1 MEFATDAASTLSVLK
16 HVLEVEGQ
24 EFDNVVLLQ
33 PTNPLRPK
41 NLLKE
46 AFNKFKK
53 GNFDNLITVSSNHQ
67 KFGKITDG
75 KYVPY
80 NYSMGQRSQDLDPLY
95 FENGL
100 LYIYK
105 AKIIISGNDLGLNN
119 FPFIVDHPF
128 SNVDIDTEEDFEY
141 AKFILNKY
149 L

>member
-1 MEFATDAASTLSVLK
+1 MK
-16 HVLEVEGQ
+16 VEEQ

-46 AFNKFKK
+46 AFNKFKQ
-53 GNFDNLITVSSNHQ
+53 GNFDNLITVSSNRQ
-67 KFGKITDG
+67 KFGKIIDG

-105 AKIIISGNDLGLNN
+105 AELISKGMDDGPNN

-128 SNVDIDTEEDFEY
+128 SKIDIDTEEDFEY
-141 AKFILNKY
+141 ARFILNKY
-149 L
+149 F

>member
-1 MEFATDAASTLSVLK
+1 MK
-16 HVLEVEGQ
+16 VEEQ

-46 AFNKFKK
+46 AFNKFKQ
-53 GNFDNLITVSSNHQ
+53 GNFDNLITVSSNQQ
-67 KFGKITDG
+67 KFGKIIDG

-105 AKIIISGNDLGLNN
+105 AKIINRGNALSHNN

-128 SNVDIDTEEDFEY
+128 SKIDIDTEEDFEY

-149 L
+149 F